1 MSISS
6 PRLVCVSYDKRRA
19 LNLYYRT
26 VRPVDTNLAMGWYPD
41 PQDPSRE
48 RFWDGNGWVD
58 ATRRDLLSTSPSTLS
73 SQVAAVKDPSK
84 SPMLRMRIAVALL
97 VGLGVTI
104 AAVWGFNAL
113 RSSDGASFD
122 LCVEG
127 EHWCIGDTGPGGG
140 IVYITPS
147 TPGNT
152 TGSYYE
158 VARFADVKVAPWC
171 DVISAITG
179 ASGTAIGTGK
189 SNTATADEFCTYG
202 AIQIAADYVNNGK
215 TDWFLPSKEE
225 LDPMYTNR
233 HALDGYIT
241 DHYWSSSEYNALIAW
256 SQYFGFN
263 AGTQANLGKSSPN
276 RVRPVRSFS

>member
-233 HALDGYIT
+233 DSLGGFTT
-241 DHYWSSSEYNALIAW
+241 DWYWSSSDANAYYASDPGLDYG
-256 SQYFGFN
+256 SQTNYFMP
-263 AGTQANLGKSSPN
+263 THN
-276 RVRPVRSFS
+276 RVRPVRSFR

>member
-1 MSISS
+1 M
-6 PRLVCVSYDKRRA
+6 
-19 LNLYYRT
+19 
-26 VRPVDTNLAMGWYPD
+26 DTNLAMGWYPD

-233 HALDGYIT
+233 HALGGFTT
-241 DHYWSSSEYNALIAW
+241 DWYWSSSDANAYYASDPGLDYG
-256 SQYFGFN
+256 SQTNYFMP
-263 AGTQANLGKSSPN
+263 THN
-276 RVRPVRSFS
+276 RVRPVRSFR